1 MRAGGSGAPARGPLT
16 VGGQQGVGG
25 ILLRKPLDFVD
36 FLLYLQ
42 TLEIIELRLMAL
54 EGAVDVILALAVR
67 RIFTLQENVDKG
79 A

>member
-1 MRAGGSGAPARGPLT
+1 M
-16 VGGQQGVGG
+16 
-25 ILLRKPLDFVD
+25 LRKPLDLVD

-67 RIFTLQENVDKG
+67 RIFTLREKPDKG

>member
-1 MRAGGSGAPARGPLT
+1 M
-16 VGGQQGVGG
+16 GG
-25 ILLRKPLDFVD
+25 ILLRKPLDLVD